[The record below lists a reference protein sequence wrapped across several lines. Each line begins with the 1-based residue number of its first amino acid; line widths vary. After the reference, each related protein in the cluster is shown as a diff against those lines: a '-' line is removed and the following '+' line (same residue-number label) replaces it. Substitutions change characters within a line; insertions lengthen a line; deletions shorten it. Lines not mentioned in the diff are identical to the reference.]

1 MKKSERTKL
10 RILESARELFALQG
24 YSGVTMK
31 DICERAG
38 LSRGGLYRYYS
49 STEDVFIHI
58 IELDRQQ
65 SYDKLNSAVENGKTA
80 DEILEGYFASEVEKL
95 LNPLHNID
103 HAISEFSK
111 NSLKGRQVVLRHSEE
126 SVALVSSIITVGQNQ
141 GIYHEGDPY
150 PMARHVIWL
159 IAGMAS
165 QSTLIGLK
173 EEETMLQIELLRK
186 WLKSKG

>member
-58 IELDRQQ
+58 IELDRKKSFDMLKIEVKFGAPAPKQAAAHSPYCRLQQ
-65 SYDKLNSAVENGKTA
+65 KAQSAQA
-80 DEILEGYFASEVEKL
+80 
-95 LNPLHNID
+95 P
-103 HAISEFSK
+103 
-111 NSLKGRQVVLRHSEE
+111 RHC
-126 SVALVSSIITVGQNQ
+126 I
-141 GIYHEGDPY
+141 
-150 PMARHVIWL
+150 
-159 IAGMAS
+159 
-165 QSTLIGLK
+165 
-173 EEETMLQIELLRK
+173 
-186 WLKSKG
+186 